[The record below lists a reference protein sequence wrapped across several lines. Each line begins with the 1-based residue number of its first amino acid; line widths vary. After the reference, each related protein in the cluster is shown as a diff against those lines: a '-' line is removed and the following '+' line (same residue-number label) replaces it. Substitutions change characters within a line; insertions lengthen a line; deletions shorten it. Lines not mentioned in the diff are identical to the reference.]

1 MARLKPAREHPNGRS
16 SGFSVLRA
24 SVSAWY
30 AKRTSVSL
38 DIRTAGRLKVT
49 CLFCIGRRRIMT
61 ILLGIDPGSRHTGY
75 GVIEQVGNRT
85 SVIAFGTI
93 STSGA
98 EMAPR
103 LGTIFGGLCEV
114 MAAHRPVEVSIEKV
128 FMARNPDSAL
138 KLGQARGAALTAVV
152 QSNVPVFEYSARQV
166 KQAVVGR
173 GGAEKGQVAEMVR
186 HILKLDKR
194 PQEDAADAL
203 AIALC
208 HAHMRVALARIAGA
222 SSVRGGRIR

>member
-1 MARLKPAREHPNGRS
+1 
-16 SGFSVLRA
+16 
-24 SVSAWY
+24 
-30 AKRTSVSL
+30 
-38 DIRTAGRLKVT
+38 
-49 CLFCIGRRRIMT
+49 MT

-85 SVIAFGTI
+85 TVIDFGTI

-98 EMAPR
+98 DMAPR
-103 LGTIFGGLCEV
+103 LGTIFAGLCEV
-114 MAAHRPVEVSIEKV
+114 MSAHRPEEVSIEKV

-138 KLGQARGAALTAVV
+138 KLGQARGAAITAVV
-152 QSNVPVFEYSARQV
+152 RSGVPVFEYSARQV

-173 GGAEKGQVAEMVR
+173 GGAEKVQVAEMVK
-186 HILKLDKR
+186 HLLGLEKR

-208 HAHMRVALARIAGA
+208 HAHTRVSLARMGGA
-222 SSVRGGRIR
+222 TSVRRRRIR

>member
-1 MARLKPAREHPNGRS
+1 
-16 SGFSVLRA
+16 
-24 SVSAWY
+24 
-30 AKRTSVSL
+30 
-38 DIRTAGRLKVT
+38 
-49 CLFCIGRRRIMT
+49 MT

-75 GVIEQVGNRT
+75 GVIEQVGNR
-85 SVIAFGTI
+85 SRALAFGTI

-103 LGTIFGGLCEV
+103 LGTIFAGLCEV
-114 MAAHRPVEVSIEKV
+114 MSAHRPEEVSIEKV

-152 QSNVPVFEYSARQV
+152 QSGVPVFEYSARPV

-173 GGAEKGQVAEMVR
+173 GGAEKVQVAEMVK
-186 HILKLDKR
+186 HLLGLEKR

-208 HAHMRVALARIAGA
+208 HAHTRVSLARMGGA
-222 SSVRGGRIR
+222 TSVRRRRIR

>member
-1 MARLKPAREHPNGRS
+1 
-16 SGFSVLRA
+16 
-24 SVSAWY
+24 
-30 AKRTSVSL
+30 
-38 DIRTAGRLKVT
+38 
-49 CLFCIGRRRIMT
+49 MT

-75 GVIEQVGNRT
+75 GVIEQVGNR
-85 SVIAFGTI
+85 SRALAFGTI

-103 LGTIFGGLCEV
+103 LGTIFAGLCEV
-114 MAAHRPVEVSIEKV
+114 MNAHGPEEVSIEKV

-152 QSNVPVFEYSARQV
+152 QSGVPVFEYSARQV

-173 GGAEKGQVAEMVR
+173 GGAEKVQVAEMVK
-186 HILKLDKR
+186 HLLGLEKR

-208 HAHMRVALARIAGA
+208 HAHTRVSLARMGGA
-222 SSVRGGRIR
+222 TSVRRRRIR

>member
-1 MARLKPAREHPNGRS
+1 
-16 SGFSVLRA
+16 
-24 SVSAWY
+24 
-30 AKRTSVSL
+30 
-38 DIRTAGRLKVT
+38 
-49 CLFCIGRRRIMT
+49 MT
-61 ILLGIDPGSRHTGY
+61 ILLGIAPGSRHTGY
-75 GVIEQVGNRT
+75 GVIEQVGNR
-85 SVIAFGTI
+85 SRALAFGTI

-103 LGTIFGGLCEV
+103 LGTIFAGLCEV
-114 MAAHRPVEVSIEKV
+114 MSAHRPEEVSIEKV

-152 QSNVPVFEYSARQV
+152 QSGVPVFEYSARQV

-173 GGAEKGQVAEMVR
+173 GGAEKVQVAEMVK
-186 HILKLDKR
+186 HLLGLEKR

-208 HAHMRVALARIAGA
+208 HAHTRVSLARMGGA
-222 SSVRGGRIR
+222 TSVRRRRIR

>member
-1 MARLKPAREHPNGRS
+1 
-16 SGFSVLRA
+16 
-24 SVSAWY
+24 
-30 AKRTSVSL
+30 
-38 DIRTAGRLKVT
+38 
-49 CLFCIGRRRIMT
+49 MT
-61 ILLGIDPGSRHTGY
+61 IPLGIDPGSRHTGY
-75 GVIEQVGNRT
+75 GVIEQVGNR
-85 SVIAFGTI
+85 SRALAFGTI

-103 LGTIFGGLCEV
+103 LGTIFAGLCEV
-114 MAAHRPVEVSIEKV
+114 MSAHRPEEVSIEKV

-152 QSNVPVFEYSARQV
+152 QSGVPVFEYSARQV

-173 GGAEKGQVAEMVR
+173 GGAEKVQVAEMVK
-186 HILKLDKR
+186 HLLGLEKR

-208 HAHMRVALARIAGA
+208 HAHTRVSLARMGGA
-222 SSVRGGRIR
+222 TSVRRRRIR

>member
-1 MARLKPAREHPNGRS
+1 
-16 SGFSVLRA
+16 
-24 SVSAWY
+24 
-30 AKRTSVSL
+30 
-38 DIRTAGRLKVT
+38 
-49 CLFCIGRRRIMT
+49 MT

-75 GVIEQVGNRT
+75 GVIEQVGNR
-85 SVIAFGTI
+85 SRALAFGTI

-103 LGTIFGGLCEV
+103 LGTIFAGLCEV
-114 MAAHRPVEVSIEKV
+114 MSAHRPEEVSIEKV

-152 QSNVPVFEYSARQV
+152 QSGVPVFEYSARQV
-166 KQAVVGR
+166 KEAVVGR
-173 GGAEKGQVAEMVR
+173 GGAEKVQVAERVK
-186 HILKLDKR
+186 HLLGLEKR

-208 HAHMRVALARIAGA
+208 HAHTRVSLARMGGA
-222 SSVRGGRIR
+222 TSVRRRRIR

>member
-1 MARLKPAREHPNGRS
+1 
-16 SGFSVLRA
+16 
-24 SVSAWY
+24 
-30 AKRTSVSL
+30 
-38 DIRTAGRLKVT
+38 
-49 CLFCIGRRRIMT
+49 MT

-75 GVIEQVGNRT
+75 GVIEQVGNR
-85 SVIAFGTI
+85 SRALAFGTI

-103 LGTIFGGLCEV
+103 LGTIFASLCEV
-114 MAAHRPVEVSIEKV
+114 MSAHRPEEVSIEKV

-152 QSNVPVFEYSARQV
+152 QSGVPVFEYSARQV

-173 GGAEKGQVAEMVR
+173 GGAEKVQVAEMVK
-186 HILKLDKR
+186 HLLGLEKR

-208 HAHMRVALARIAGA
+208 HAHTRVSLARMGGA
-222 SSVRGGRIR
+222 TSVRRRRIR

>member
-1 MARLKPAREHPNGRS
+1 
-16 SGFSVLRA
+16 
-24 SVSAWY
+24 
-30 AKRTSVSL
+30 
-38 DIRTAGRLKVT
+38 
-49 CLFCIGRRRIMT
+49 MT

-75 GVIEQVGNRT
+75 GVIEQVGNR
-85 SVIAFGTI
+85 SRALAFGTI

-103 LGTIFGGLCEV
+103 LGTIFAGLCEV
-114 MAAHRPVEVSIEKV
+114 MSAHMPEEVSIEKV

-152 QSNVPVFEYSARQV
+152 QSGVPVFEYSARQV

-173 GGAEKGQVAEMVR
+173 GGAEKVQVAEMVK
-186 HILKLDKR
+186 HLLGLEKR

-208 HAHMRVALARIAGA
+208 HAHTRVSLARMGGA
-222 SSVRGGRIR
+222 TSVRRRRIQ

>member
-1 MARLKPAREHPNGRS
+1 
-16 SGFSVLRA
+16 
-24 SVSAWY
+24 
-30 AKRTSVSL
+30 
-38 DIRTAGRLKVT
+38 
-49 CLFCIGRRRIMT
+49 MT

-75 GVIEQVGNRT
+75 GVIEQVGNR
-85 SVIAFGTI
+85 SRALAFGTI
-93 STSGA
+93 STCGA

-103 LGTIFGGLCEV
+103 LGTIFAGLCEV
-114 MAAHRPVEVSIEKV
+114 MNAHRPEEVSIEKV

-152 QSNVPVFEYSARQV
+152 QSGVPVFEYSARQV

-173 GGAEKGQVAEMVR
+173 GGAEKVQVAEMVK
-186 HILKLDKR
+186 HLLGLEKR

-208 HAHMRVALARIAGA
+208 HAHTRVSLARMGGA
-222 SSVRGGRIR
+222 TSVRRRRIR